1 MLICWVFA
9 FLGSLL
15 LLDIPEFTD
24 RFAILEGIYFFFL
37 IDYRTLCFCG
47 FARAGFR
54 LWDWFGGLKFC
65 RTYGAYFVW
74 NLYHQGLTSSK
85 LLMLG
90 SQSKLYY
97 TCLLAILTPL
107 PVI

>member
-37 IDYRTLCFCG
+37 IDYRTLCFCR

-65 RTYGAYFVW
+65 RTYGAFLSVGIFY
-74 NLYHQGLTSSK
+74 QGF
-85 LLMLG
+85 
-90 SQSKLYY
+90 
-97 TCLLAILTPL
+97 APL
-107 PVI
+107 PVLFRPSGTLF